1 MIILTRKVFC
11 FVKQDSVDREEAIRF
26 TTKGGLEIEDAPE
39 WIKNDPLYAW
49 GLEDGDIVEV
59 NGDIVEV
66 NGKTPKAEAE
76 AVAKAKQSKAEDK
89 RE

>member
-39 WIKNDPLYAW
+39 WIKNDPLYDW
-49 GLEDGDIVEV
+49 GLED
-59 NGDIVEV
+59 GDIVEV

-76 AVAKAKQSKAEDK
+76 AVAKAKKTNKAEDNSDK
-89 RE
+89 

>member
-26 TTKGGLEIEDAPE
+26 TTKGGLAIEDAPE
-39 WIKNDPLYAW
+39 WIKNDPLYDW
-49 GLEDGDIVEV
+49 GLED
-59 NGDIVEV
+59 GDIVEV

-76 AVAKAKQSKAEDK
+76 AVAKAKKTTKAED
-89 RE
+89 ESE

>member
-39 WIKNDPLYAW
+39 WIKNDPLYGW
-49 GLEDGDIVEV
+49 GLED
-59 NGDIVEV
+59 GDIVEV

>member
-39 WIKNDPLYAW
+39 WIKNDPLYDW
-49 GLEDGDIVEV
+49 GLEDGDIVP
-59 NGDIVEV
+59 V
-66 NGKTPKAEAE
+66 NGKTPKAEAEAEAE

-89 RE
+89 SE